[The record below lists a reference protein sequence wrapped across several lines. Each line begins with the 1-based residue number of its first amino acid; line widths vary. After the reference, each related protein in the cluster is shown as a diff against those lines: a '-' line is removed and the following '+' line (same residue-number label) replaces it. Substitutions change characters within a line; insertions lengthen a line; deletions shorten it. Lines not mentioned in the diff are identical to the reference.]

1 MRNCAIIHPLHLE
14 LETAGLFRHQ
24 ALNTIIRRSNVKNC
38 LICKTPIEPFLSF
51 GKMPIANGFLAPEQY
66 PEEYFFELKTAFCPR
81 CKMVQLVDLVDE
93 RKMFHE
99 NYAFFSSTSVRMAE
113 HFQRFAQGVM
123 SEYLGASDPFVVE
136 IGSNDG
142 IMLQNFSRAG
152 VRHLGIEPS
161 ANVAEVARGKGIRTI
176 SEFFNEDLAS
186 RIVAEHGQADA
197 FLGANVMCHIP
208 YLHSVAAGI
217 KILLKPRG
225 VLMFED
231 PYLGDIVQKTSYD
244 QIYDEHAFYFSVAS
258 ISHLFGE
265 HGLEVIDVQPQN
277 VHGGSMRYV
286 IAHKGARPV
295 LAAVNTQR
303 AKEDVLGLHRPET
316 YDGLRRN
323 VERSRDELMSL
334 LRDLK
339 RQGKRVVGYG
349 ATSKSATVTNYCG
362 ITPDLVEFISDT
374 TPIKQ
379 GKFSP
384 GAHIPVRP
392 YRAFQERYP
401 DYALLFAWNHAEE
414 IMANEQKFRDAGGK
428 WIIYVPKVQVNA

>member
-1 MRNCAIIHPLHLE
+1 MTMEGQTLKP
-14 LETAGLFRHQ
+14 
-24 ALNTIIRRSNVKNC
+24 C
-38 LICKTPIEPFLSF
+38 LICGSPIEPFISF
-51 GKMPIANGFLAPEQY
+51 GKMPIANGFLKPEQFA
-66 PEEYFFELKTAFCPR
+66 EEYFFELKVAFCPK
-81 CKMVQLVDLVDE
+81 CHMVQLMELVDE

-113 HFQRFAQGVM
+113 HFQRFATSVTQ
-123 SEYLGASDPFVVE
+123 SYLGSDPFVVE
-136 IGSNDG
+136 FGSNDG
-142 IMLQNFSRAG
+142 IMLQNFARAG

-161 ANVAEVARGKGIRTI
+161 ANVAAVARGKGISTI
-176 SEFFNEDLAS
+176 SEFFNEDLAR
-186 RIVAEHGQADA
+186 RIVVDHGQADA

-258 ISHLFGE
+258 VSHLFCE
-265 HGLEVIDVQPQN
+265 HGLEVIDVQPQD
-277 VHGGSMRYV
+277 VHGGSMRY
-286 IAHKGARPV
+286 IISHKGARPV
-295 LAAVNTQR
+295 SAAVEAQR
-303 AKEDVLGLHRPET
+303 AKEEALGLHRRET
-316 YDGLRRN
+316 YHALRRN
-323 VERSRDELMSL
+323 IEKSRDDLMAL

-349 ATSKSATVTNYCG
+349 ATSKSTTVTNYCG

-379 GKFSP
+379 GKLSP
-384 GAHIPVRP
+384 GAHIPVCP
-392 YRAFQERYP
+392 YADFQQSYP
-401 DYALLFAWNHAEE
+401 DYALLFAWNHAGE
-414 IMANEQKFRDAGGK
+414 IMAKEQKFREAGGK
-428 WIIYVPKVQVNA
+428 WINYVPTVQVD

>member
-1 MRNCAIIHPLHLE
+1 MSKCLVCA
-14 LETAGLFRHQ
+14 A
-24 ALNTIIRRSNVKNC
+24 A
-38 LICKTPIEPFLSF
+38 IEPFISF
-51 GKMPIANGFLAPEQY
+51 GKMPIANGFLTPEQY
-66 PEEYFFELKTAFCPR
+66 GSEYFFELKTAFCPH
-81 CKMVQLVDLVDE
+81 CKMVQLTELVDE

-99 NYAFFSSTSVRMAE
+99 NYAFFSSTSSRMAQ
-113 HFQRFAQGVM
+113 HFEQFAKGVM
-123 SEYLGASDPFVVE
+123 KDYVGTDKPFVVE

-142 IMLQNFSRAG
+142 IMMQHFAKACIP
-152 VRHLGIEPS
+152 HLGIEPS
-161 ANVAEVARGKGIRTI
+161 SNVADVARAKGIRTI
-176 SEFFNEDLAS
+176 SEFFNEDLAR

-208 YLHSVAAGI
+208 YLHSVAEGI
-217 KILLKPRG
+217 RILLKPKG

-258 ISHLFGE
+258 VSHLFGE
-265 HGLEVIDVQPQN
+265 HGLEVIDVLPQN

-295 LAAVNTQR
+295 STAVAAQR
-303 AKEDVLGLHRPET
+303 AKEDALGLHKPET
-316 YDGLRRN
+316 YVALRRN
-323 VERSRDELMSL
+323 IEKSRDDLMTL

-339 RQGKRVVGYG
+339 KQGKRVVGYG
-349 ATSKSATVTNYCG
+349 ATSKSTTVTAYCG

-384 GAHIPVRP
+384 GAHIPVRS
-392 YRAFQERYP
+392 YDAFKAKYP
-401 DYALLFAWNHAEE
+401 DFALLFAWNHAEE
-414 IMANEQKFRDAGGK
+414 IMAKEQVFTAAGGR
-428 WIIYVPKVQVNA
+428 WIHYVPMVRVSE